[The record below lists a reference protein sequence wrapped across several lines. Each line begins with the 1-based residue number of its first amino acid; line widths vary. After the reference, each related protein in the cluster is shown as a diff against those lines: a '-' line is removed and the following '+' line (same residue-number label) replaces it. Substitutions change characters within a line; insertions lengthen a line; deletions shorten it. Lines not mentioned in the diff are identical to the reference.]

1 MHIGANV
8 VIPVSVDGHTLK
20 VEIADTPL
28 VRTHGLMYR
37 RHLNHNAGML
47 FIYDTPSR
55 LCFWM
60 KNTLI
65 PLSIA
70 FIADNGDIVHIE
82 DMDPHT
88 TTPHR
93 SPTVVRYAL
102 EVNRGWF
109 SERGIGNNSVAQ
121 FNYPNTGHLVDSKTD
136 LRPMP

>member
-1 MHIGANV
+1 M
-8 VIPVSVDGHTLK
+8 IPVSVDGHKLQ
-20 VEIADTPL
+20 VEVAATPAD
-28 VRTHGLMYR
+28 RIQGLMYR
-37 RHLNHNAGML
+37 RNLGQNSGML
-47 FIYDTPSR
+47 FVYVRKAR
-55 LCFWM
+55 LSFWRE
-60 KNTLI
+60 NTWV
-65 PLSIA
+65 PLSVA
-70 FIADNGDIVHIE
+70 FSGDNGDIVHIE